1 MFMNKMNF
9 SSSLLAIYSIFLLC
23 EEVEFFFS
31 IFHIL
36 KHGNYVKN
44 EEEEEIIFSR
54 HFCLERISFW
64 RAKERER
71 DTINT
76 MLLMILYLMMILLNK
91 IFSYQFDVCV
101 CGK

>member
-64 RAKERER
+64 RTNERH
-71 DTINT
+71 DQHDVVDDS
-76 MLLMILYLMMILLNK
+76 ILDDDFVKQN
-91 IFSYQFDVCV
+91 IFLPI
-101 CGK
+101 